1 MKKVIIYSDGGAEPN
16 PGHGGWAAVLQ
27 YGEREKVLKGYAP
40 DTTNNR
46 MELTAAIEALKA
58 LKEPCEVEF
67 FTDSQY
73 VQKGISEWIRKWILQ
88 NWQKKGGTAIP
99 NAELWQELWAQ
110 SQKHTINWHWVKGH
124 AGHELNERVDQL
136 ATEARLEGTPKVE
149 LPPDMARLFV
159 RASCIGSPGRGG
171 WGVVIEL
178 PNGETVQFSGNEEQT
193 TNNRMELTGLWEGLK
208 HCPPG
213 RPVQVFVV
221 ADYVLQ
227 GITQWVPGWR
237 KNQWVKKDGQPVV
250 NAELWRK
257 IDEATQN
264 RKIIWVSG
272 KGQILKGLEEA
283 ARLAAAA
290 ARE

>member
-1 MKKVIIYSDGGAEPN
+1 MKKVIIHSDGGAEPN

-27 YGEREKVLKGYAP
+27 YGAHERVLKGYAP

-58 LKEPCEVEF
+58 LKEPCEVQF

-73 VQKGISEWIRKWILQ
+73 VQKGISEWIGKWVRQ

-171 WGVVIEL
+171 WGVVLEQST
-178 PNGETVQFSGNEEQT
+178 GETEQFSGREEET

-208 HCPPG
+208 KCPPG
-213 RPVQVFVV
+213 RPVQVFVL

-227 GITQWVPGWR
+227 GITQWMPGWR
-237 KNQWVKKDGQPVV
+237 KNQWVKKDGQPVA
-250 NAELWRK
+250 NADLWRK

-283 ARLAAAA
+283 GRLAAAA